1 MSKKPPP
8 PLEVVVAHGVRQ
20 ALVQRHWR
28 VIRNNVTKV
37 QFRPGVWTQFA
48 EPGMPDFLA
57 IHYLDTHG
65 LAVLLWVETKRLQL
79 GRLADEQTKW
89 HQRETTYGA
98 VVIVARSVD
107 DFLAQYD
114 NKVGWIHHAP
124 YSIPG
129 HQSNLLLNGEN

>member
-1 MSKKPPP
+1 MTAKAPVRPER
-8 PLEVVVAHGVRQ
+8 LVAHDVRA

-57 IHYLDTHG
+57 LQYLDARGNG
-65 LAVLLWVETKRLQL
+65 LILWVETKRLGGKL
-79 GRLADEQTKW
+79 GDDQIKW
-89 HQRETTYGA
+89 RDKEVRQGA
-98 VVIVARSVD
+98 VVIVAASIE
-107 DFLAQYD
+107 DFLGQYED
-114 NKVGWIHHAP
+114 RVGWIHRPP

-129 HQSNLLLNGEN
+129 HQSKFELSWGK

>member
-1 MSKKPPP
+1 MRKTRP
-8 PLEVVVAHGVRQ
+8 PLENVVAHGVRQ
-20 ALVQRHWR
+20 ALIQRHWR

-57 IHYLDTHG
+57 LHYLNTRG
-65 LAVLLWVETKRLQL
+65 NAVVLWVETKRLQQ
-79 GRLADEQTKW
+79 GRLTDEQTKW
-89 HQRETTYGA
+89 NQRELGYGG

-107 DFLAQYD
+107 DFLAQYESRL
-114 NKVGWIHHAP
+114 GWIHDPP

-129 HQSNLLLNGEN
+129 HQSKLQLNGES